1 MVRERLP
8 IGESLSG
15 RVAEEDRALISTNL
29 TEDLRHDPAHQ
40 AQARAYGFHAWLGV
54 PLRGREGVVGVLFV
68 ADRGERSFD
77 QVDIRMLEA
86 FADQAAI
93 AIDNARLYR
102 ELGEREG
109 RLRELVGRLLLA
121 QEEERRRVAY
131 EVHDGLAQLAAA
143 AQQHLEAF
151 ASHYR
156 PRSPGRQQE
165 LLRAL
170 DLAQR
175 TVREARQVIGD
186 LRPAA
191 LDAFGLATALRLE
204 VDALRAEGW
213 QMSFEQRLGSRRLPP
228 MIETALFRVAQEA
241 LANVRK
247 HARTTRVLLRLERR
261 ARIVCLQVR
270 DWGRGFQPAAV
281 LASSGPSER
290 VGLLGMQERI
300 AWLGGRCTVRS
311 RPGAGTRIVVEVRC
325 RRQRRCGRTRCQ
337 TSGRGPGNVR
347 RSTLKVSPARLSS
360 APRRRN
366 VVEEGVPAAGFSSGE
381 SCQ

>member
-1 MVRERLP
+1 LRLLEGDELVRAASYGPAEAIMVRERLP

-15 RVAEEDRALISTNL
+15 RVAKEDRALISTNL

-77 QVDIRMLEA
+77 QADIRMLEA

-93 AIDNARLYR
+93 AIDNARLYQ

-165 LLRAL
+165 LQRAL

-191 LDAFGLATALRLE
+191 LDDFGLATALRLE

-311 RPGAGTRIVVEVRC
+311 RPGGGTRIVVEVPLPAP
-325 RRQRRCGRTRCQ
+325 TEMP
-337 TSGRGPGNVR
+337 SDKVPGV
-347 RSTLKVSPARLSS
+347 
-360 APRRRN
+360 
-366 VVEEGVPAAGFSSGE
+366 G
-381 SCQ
+381 